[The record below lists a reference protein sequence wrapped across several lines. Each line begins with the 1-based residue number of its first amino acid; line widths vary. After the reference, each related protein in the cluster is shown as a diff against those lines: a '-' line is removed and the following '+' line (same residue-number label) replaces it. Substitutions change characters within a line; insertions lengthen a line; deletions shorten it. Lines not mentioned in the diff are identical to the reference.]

1 MPPANDALP
10 AAAMTPQV
18 TRGVCRLLRHMGYG
32 TLTEFPLR
40 NGRRAD
46 ALAVRANGHVVA
58 VEVKTSVADY
68 RGDGKWPDY
77 RDFCDAFYFAVPP
90 EFPREILPEDCGLIV
105 GDAYGAAV
113 VREGSPHALHPSRRK
128 ALVLQ
133 FALLAGGRLQRLTDP
148 DM

>member
-1 MPPANDALP
+1 MPPANTVLS
-10 AAAMTPQV
+10 AAVRTPEV
-18 TRGVCRLLRHMGYG
+18 TRGACRLLRKMGYG

-46 ALAVRANGHVVA
+46 ALGVAGNGHVVA
-58 VEVKTSVADY
+58 IEVKTSVADY
-68 RGDGKWPDY
+68 RGDGKWPQY

-90 EFPREILPEDCGLIV
+90 EFPREILPADCGLIV
-105 GDAYGAAV
+105 ADAYGAAV
-113 VREGSPHALHPSRRK
+113 VRDAPPHALHASRRK